1 MLVLQL
7 MKNQDYISF
16 WEMYRI
22 CAILQWWLY
31 YRNKKEKKER
41 KGAETW
47 KHLFSNWAHKRLN
60 TKRVVKR
67 AGKPGLATLAGVQ
80 HEPNSFNSVQGNVHT
95 RKHPL
100 DINTLLI
107 SSSLCD
113 PGYYTVP

>member
-1 MLVLQL
+1 MIFS
-7 MKNQDYISF
+7 NGDYII
-16 WEMYRI
+16 EI
-22 CAILQWWLY
+22 KKKK
-31 YRNKKEKKER
+31 KKEKEQ
-41 KGAETW
+41 
-47 KHLFSNWAHKRLN
+47 KHESTFLQTGPANIWILRQRA
-60 TKRVVKR
+60 VER
-67 AGKPGLATLAGVQ
+67 AGKPGLATSAGVQ